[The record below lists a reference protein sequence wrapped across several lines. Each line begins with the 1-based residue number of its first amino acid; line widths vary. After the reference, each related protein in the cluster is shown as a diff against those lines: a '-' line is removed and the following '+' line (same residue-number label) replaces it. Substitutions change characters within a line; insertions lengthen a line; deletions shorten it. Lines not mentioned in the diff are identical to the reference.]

1 MYWLIKNILKIKS
14 IYLYWRHKN
23 IQIKAMNKMI
33 SFERP
38 VSYAKLKDAFEDVI
52 ENFISTSDLDYES
65 QVYWLKNFHRILV
78 GKFLAY
84 RDKVNNLD
92 NQMYVQYLFDA
103 GLYGK
108 ICLYDGVQTKGSVTI
123 TDETIINGI
132 CVVAPKSFKGEEYDK
147 SLYEILIKMGTFIK
161 NSLEVDDAL
170 ICYSVD
176 WDIELLGF
184 LGALPYFI
192 K

>member
-1 MYWLIKNILKIKS
+1 
-14 IYLYWRHKN
+14 
-23 IQIKAMNKMI
+23 MNKMI

-176 WDIELLGF
+176 
-184 LGALPYFI
+184 
-192 K
+192 